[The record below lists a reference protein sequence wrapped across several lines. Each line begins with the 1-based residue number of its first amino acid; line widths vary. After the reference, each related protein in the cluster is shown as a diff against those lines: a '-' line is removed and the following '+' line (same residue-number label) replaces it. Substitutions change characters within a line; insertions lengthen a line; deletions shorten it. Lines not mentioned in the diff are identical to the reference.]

1 MTPLYEQMD
10 LPSNVVYLR
19 AVKRADLSSDAL
31 MDFEDASSLFA
42 VYAEDGQQIAL
53 VDDQKTAFELA
64 KEHRFSLHLV
74 H

>member
-1 MTPLYEQMD
+1 MTPLYEQMG

-19 AVKRADLSSDAL
+19 AVDRADLSGDAL
-31 MDFEDASSLFA
+31 VEFDEAKYMFG

-53 VDDQKTAFELA
+53 VDDQKTAIELA
-64 KEHRFSLHLV
+64 EEHRFALHLV